1 MLKTKN
7 SPILPFPKPR
17 NEFDS
22 INQKTEKTR
31 ERVSASEVRV
41 GKKFGTTPPA
51 NLGLIGRECWLD
63 AVSKLRAMRIEDM
76 ADEKAVEAFSA
87 AYEEYRLN
95 RDYVVKNG
103 YTYETLSDRGGF
115 RVLKRP
121 EVEIMQ
127 SAWMRMRSLLPE
139 LCMTPLSR
147 LRAMPPDKD
156 APKSKDPF
164 SEFIE

>member
-1 MLKTKN
+1 
-7 SPILPFPKPR
+7 
-17 NEFDS
+17 
-22 INQKTEKTR
+22 
-31 ERVSASEVRV
+31 
-41 GKKFGTTPPA
+41 
-51 NLGLIGRECWLD
+51 
-63 AVSKLRAMRIEDM
+63 MRIEDM